1 MATFLFIRKV
11 HFFYKILCTD
21 KSLCSI
27 MDLSR
32 GGISGKTIYE
42 SIKLDIEKIIT
53 TLPKLKEI
61 EIRGHRKLKNIRG
74 RIINATIYKETNKY
88 YVSLCIEEQTIKP
101 KLIPTS
107 IVGIDVG
114 IKTLV
119 TSSNGKIYKTP
130 KQIKKYLEII
140 KG

>member
-1 MATFLFIRKV
+1 
-11 HFFYKILCTD
+11 
-21 KSLCSI
+21 